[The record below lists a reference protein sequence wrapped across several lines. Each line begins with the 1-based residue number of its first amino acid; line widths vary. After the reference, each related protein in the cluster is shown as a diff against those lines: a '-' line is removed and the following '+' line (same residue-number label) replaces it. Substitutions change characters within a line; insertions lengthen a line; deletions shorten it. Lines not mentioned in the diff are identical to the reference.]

1 MDSLLDAGTSSSH
14 RFASS
19 SCAPPPVRRTTVF
32 SNGGGSAA
40 YVDSMDQRSD
50 FAPPPP
56 SSVDRGADRSVEL
69 ADDEVRMLTTL
80 ADTLL
85 VRLKASYEAHAFA
98 SHLRVDKKQWKAIK
112 KREQL
117 TVYKQKAG
125 SASSALSEPGNDE
138 DKDDE
143 DEDDANTTPTTTTTA
158 ADSSD
163 DEPSAT
169 TTSSAASG
177 KKNKSESAKT
187 TKAVPQL
194 MLTGSVAGRVED
206 ALYGLSSATSLA
218 MKFRSSYTQD
228 AVVDAQVLTT
238 IQGPTVDD
246 PFRFLGLK
254 WALQNHA
261 SSASPSTTLFK
272 KRDVVFLES
281 TGLTT
286 LQSTGDVVG
295 FHIVHSVLLNSR
307 ARMLNINNSNSTAP
321 VVRAKTSMGHLF
333 HQRSSGS
340 GESVDV
346 FMRGYYD
353 PSGGM
358 LHFLAVNLAAEMLL
372 HTATSSL
379 ECAQLKK
386 LSWAAHQSSRK
397 RRATTLSRAT
407 RTMIMGQS
415 MHSDRDT
422 GAMMLQ
428 EMAAAAR
435 EVDAEQARL
444 ANKCAI
450 CSRKYGKLLTRGGA
464 ACTICS
470 QMVCSRCSVA
480 KKLSFTR
487 NDDNSQQQQF
497 EQEQLVADLER
508 SGIDLSSSRF
518 GGGGG
523 SVTGS
528 VKSRASSLAASA
540 RRSSRS
546 QVQQEICQKSM
557 NFCIPC
563 IVLTTKQSAAHVAV
577 EEILEQQA
585 VLATS
590 CMSGGTPVSAT
601 PRQVLAMAA
610 ANLQQQQVHRRRTTR
625 TDSAQFYGG
634 GGSTTT
640 TPRYTYQMT
649 STATTPAAAN
659 ASRKPRPKAFSTSST
674 SSSTTSSVILYEEP
688 TAIDT

>member
-1 MDSLLDAGTSSSH
+1 MDSLLDASTSSSH

-19 SCAPPPVRRTTVF
+19 SCVPPRRMTVF
-32 SNGGGSAA
+32 SNGGSAQMD
-40 YVDSMDQRSD
+40 VDQRSEV
-50 FAPPPP
+50 APP
-56 SSVDRGADRSVEL
+56 SSVGRGVDRSVEL
-69 ADDEVRMLTTL
+69 ADDEVCMLTTL

-85 VRLKASYEAHAFA
+85 ARLKASYEAHAFA
-98 SHLRVDKKQWKAIK
+98 SHLSVDKKQWKTIK

-117 TVYKQKAG
+117 TVYKQKGAV
-125 SASSALSEPGNDE
+125 SASEPDDQ
-138 DKDDE
+138 DKDD
-143 DEDDANTTPTTTTTA
+143 DDANTTPTTT

-163 DEPSAT
+163 DERADVNAT
-169 TTSSAASG
+169 TT
-177 KKNKSESAKT
+177 KNKRDDSKT
-187 TKAVPQL
+187 KVPQL

-261 SSASPSTTLFK
+261 SSASPSTSLFK

-286 LQSTGDVVG
+286 LQSGDVVG
-295 FHIVHSVLLNSR
+295 FHIVHSVHLNSR
-307 ARMLNINNSNSTAP
+307 ARMLSINSPINSSASSP
-321 VVRAKTSMGHLF
+321 LVVRAKTSMGHLF
-333 HQRSSGS
+333 RQRASGG

-372 HTATSSL
+372 LTATSSI

-407 RTMIMGQS
+407 GTMNQS
-415 MHSDRDT
+415 IVDRDT
-422 GAMMLQ
+422 GATMLQ

-444 ANKCAI
+444 ASKCTI

-464 ACTICS
+464 ACTICT

-487 NDDNSQQQQF
+487 HDDSSQQQQL
-497 EQEQLVADLER
+497 EQEQLVTDLER
-508 SGIDLSSSRF
+508 SGIGLSSSRY
-518 GGGGG
+518 GG

-528 VKSRASSLAASA
+528 VKSKASSLASSA

-546 QVQQEICQKSM
+546 QVQQEICQKAM

-563 IVLTTKQSAAHVAV
+563 IVSTTKQSAAHVAV
-577 EEILEQQA
+577 EEILEQQS
-585 VLATS
+585 VLATA
-590 CMSGGTPVSAT
+590 CMSATTVSAT

-610 ANLQQQQVHRRRTTR
+610 ANLQQQHRRRTTR
-625 TDSAQFYGG
+625 A
-634 GGSTTT
+634 GSVQVCSGATTT
-640 TPRYTYQMT
+640 TPRFTYQA
-649 STATTPAAAN
+649 SSAATTPASAAITS
-659 ASRKPRPKAFSTSST
+659 SRKPRPKAFSTSST

-688 TAIDT
+688 TAIGG

>member
-14 RFASS
+14 RFARS
-19 SCAPPPVRRTTVF
+19 SCAPPRSMTVF
-32 SNGGGSAA
+32 SNGGSAQMD
-40 YVDSMDQRSD
+40 VDQRSE
-50 FAPPPP
+50 AVPP
-56 SSVDRGADRSVEL
+56 SSVGVDRSVEL

-85 VRLKASYEAHAFA
+85 ARLKASYEAHAFA

-117 TVYKQKAG
+117 TVYKQKGAA
-125 SASSALSEPGNDE
+125 SASEPSDQ
-138 DKDDE
+138 DKDD
-143 DEDDANTTPTTTTTA
+143 DDDDANTTPTTT
-158 ADSSD
+158 ADSSE
-163 DEPSAT
+163 DERADANAT
-169 TTSSAASG
+169 TTTA
-177 KKNKSESAKT
+177 KNKRDDSKT
-187 TKAVPQL
+187 KVPQL

-261 SSASPSTTLFK
+261 SSASPSTSLFK

-286 LQSTGDVVG
+286 LQSGDVVG
-295 FHIVHSVLLNSR
+295 FHIVHSVHLNSR
-307 ARMLNINNSNSTAP
+307 ARMLSINSPINSNASSSL

-333 HQRSSGS
+333 RQRASGG

-386 LSWAAHQSSRK
+386 LSWAAHQNSRK
-397 RRATTLSRAT
+397 RRATTLFRAT
-407 RTMIMGQS
+407 QTMSQS
-415 MHSDRDT
+415 TADRDT
-422 GAMMLQ
+422 GATMLQ

-444 ANKCAI
+444 ASKCAI

-464 ACTICS
+464 ACTICA

-487 NDDNSQQQQF
+487 HDDSSQQQQLD
-497 EQEQLVADLER
+497 QEQLVTDLER
-508 SGIDLSSSRF
+508 SGIGLSSSRY
-518 GGGGG
+518 GG

-528 VKSRASSLAASA
+528 VKSKASSLASSA

-546 QVQQEICQKSM
+546 QVQQEICQKAM

-563 IVLTTKQSAAHVAV
+563 IVSTTKQSAAHVAV

-585 VLATS
+585 VLATA
-590 CMSGGTPVSAT
+590 CMSATTVSAT

-610 ANLQQQQVHRRRTTR
+610 ANLQQQQQHRRRTTR
-625 TDSAQFYGG
+625 AGSVQPCGG
-634 GGSTTT
+634 ATTT
-640 TPRYTYQMT
+640 TPRFTYQV
-649 STATTPAAAN
+649 SSIATTPASTAITS
-659 ASRKPRPKAFSTSST
+659 SRKPRPKAFSTSST

-688 TAIDT
+688 TAIGG